1 MPEFM
6 LLIRNEIDHQAGWSA
21 ERFVQFLKDR
31 ETYMSKLKEGGKL
44 LAALSLVKE
53 GTIVSHNGE
62 EWNVRPMR
70 NKGEV
75 QVGHCHIIAK
85 DMEEAIEIAKGN
97 PEFVYGEKARIEIRP
112 VQSGE

>member
-6 LLIRNEIDHQAGWSA
+6 LLIRNEIDHQADWSA
-21 ERFVQFLKDR
+21 ERRVQFLKDR
-31 ETYMSKLKEGGKL
+31 EGYSTQLKQGGKL
-44 LAALSLVKE
+44 VAAQQLVQE
-53 GTIVSHNGE
+53 GMIVSHNGE

-75 QVGHCHIIAK
+75 QVAYYQVIAK
-85 DMEEAIEIAKGN
+85 DMDEAIKIAQGN

-112 VQSGE
+112 VQTGV